1 MLKLSN
7 VTKAYADKIAVKN
20 LSLELRRGEIFGLLG
35 PNGAGKTSTIRM
47 ICGITYP
54 DTGSIEFLGK
64 PMSAELQSKIGYL
77 PEERGLYKKMT
88 VGDTLLYFAELKGLT
103 RAEAKARIEQWTTR
117 FEVQTWLKKKVEE
130 LSKGMQQKVQFIS
143 VVLHEPE
150 LLILDEPFSG
160 LDPINSELIMDVI
173 MELRKAGKT
182 ILFSTHRMEQVEK
195 LCDSIALIN
204 NGENVLSGKVR
215 DIKRAYGKN
224 HLLLDFEGSD
234 DFIES
239 LVAKGNVEICDRS
252 PKSVELKL
260 LNGATPKDILSSV
273 SSIADITR
281 FELAEPSLKDIF
293 IMRVGETSAATSE
306 KPLAV

>member
-1 MLKLSN
+1 MLKLIN
-7 VTKAYADKIAVKN
+7 VTKSYADKVAVRN
-20 LSLELRRGEIFGLLG
+20 LSLEITHGEIFGLLG

-54 DTGSIEFLGK
+54 DKGTVEFLGQ
-64 PMSAELQSKIGYL
+64 PMCAELQSKIGYL
-77 PEERGLYKKMT
+77 PEERGLYRKMT
-88 VGDTLLYFAELKGLT
+88 VSETLLYFAELKGLSR
-103 RAEAKARIEQWTTR
+103 RAAKARVEHWAAR
-117 FEVQTWLKKKVEE
+117 FDMRTWLKKKVEE

-173 MELRKAGKT
+173 LELRKAGKT

-204 NGENVLSGKVR
+204 NGEKVLSGSVR

-224 HLLLDFEGSD
+224 HLHLDFEGSD
-234 DFIES
+234 AFIDA
-239 LVAKGNVEICDRS
+239 LVAQGKVEVCDRS

-260 LNGATPKDILSSV
+260 LSHTSPKEILA
-273 SSIADITR
+273 SIGDGTDITR
-281 FELAEPSLKDIF
+281 FELAEPSLKEIF
-293 IMRVGETSAATSE
+293 IMRVEETRTAISE
-306 KPLAV
+306 KPTLA